1 MGNLPILLGRDS
13 TAEKNPLVKGFQQKN
28 LYHFRGESAI
38 IMHSDKM
45 REVIG

>member
-1 MGNLPILLGRDS
+1 MGIPPILLDRNS
-13 TAEKNPLVKGFQQKN
+13 IAEKIPLVKGFQQKN

>member
-1 MGNLPILLGRDS
+1 MGIPPILLCTDS
-13 TAEKNPLVKGFQQKN
+13 IAKKFLLVKGFQQKN